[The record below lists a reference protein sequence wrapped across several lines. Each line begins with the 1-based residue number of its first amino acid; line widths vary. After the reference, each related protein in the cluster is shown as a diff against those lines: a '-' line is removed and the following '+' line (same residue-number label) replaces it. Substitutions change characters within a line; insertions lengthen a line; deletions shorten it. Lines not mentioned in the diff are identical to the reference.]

1 MKWQLLFCLLLL
13 QTSVRAQAPAHNQRL
28 SDAQLAQAATQC
40 IPQAP
45 LNVVRAVVRTESA
58 FHPLALSIN
67 YPESAAA
74 RHGLPQGKIFLKRQP
89 RTKNEALYWTHW
101 LLSHNYTVS
110 IGLMQV
116 NIQDARKDQ
125 LDAGKLL
132 DPCTNLQEGWRIFDR
147 KYQAAARSVG
157 PGQNAL
163 RRALSLYNSGSPTR
177 GFENGYV
184 SGVVTGELLHHPRP

>member
-1 MKWQLLFCLLLL
+1 M
-13 QTSVRAQAPAHNQRL
+13 AQAG
-28 SDAQLAQAATQC
+28 TQC

-45 LNVVRAVVRTESA
+45 LNVVRAVVRTEPD

-67 YPESAAA
+67 YPASAAA

-89 RTKNEALYWTHW
+89 RTRNEALYWTHW

-116 NIQDARKDQ
+116 NIQDARKDH
-125 LDAGKLL
+125 LDAGELL
-132 DPCTNLQEGWRIFDR
+132 DPCTNLQRSQLIFDR

-157 PGQNAL
+157 AVQNAV
-163 RRALSLYNSGSPTR
+163 RRAYC
-177 GFENGYV
+177 
-184 SGVVTGELLHHPRP
+184 